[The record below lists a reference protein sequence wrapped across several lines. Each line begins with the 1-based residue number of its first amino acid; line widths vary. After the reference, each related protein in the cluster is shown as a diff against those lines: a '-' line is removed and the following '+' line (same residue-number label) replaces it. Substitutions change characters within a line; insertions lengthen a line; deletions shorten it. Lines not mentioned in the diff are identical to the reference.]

1 MKEEE
6 RNRARRMEEEK
17 EEFREGAYCIA
28 FCYRMFFTFCTNMNI
43 SLPSPARTLHLP
55 IHPLCDVSLSLFC
68 LSAVPY
74 PRGDQKGGEKE
85 DRGLGHAP
93 GQSVSC
99 VVLPG
104 NEKTHSYTYYVV

>member
-1 MKEEE
+1 
-6 RNRARRMEEEK
+6 MEEEK
-17 EEFREGAYCIA
+17 EEFREGAYYIA
-28 FCYRMFFTFCTNMNI
+28 FSFKMFFTFLTNMNL

-55 IHPLCDVSLSLFC
+55 IHPLCRVPLSVLCVLSLFLFC

-85 DRGLGHAP
+85 DWGLGHAP

-104 NEKTHSYTYYVV
+104 NKKTHSHTYYVV